1 MTPTPTPT
9 PTTTATPT
17 PTPTRTP
24 TPTPTPTATPYATP
38 TATATP
44 GPSGIHDAGISHLN
58 PPANVRLRPGTPD
71 LTGSVTIVARNGGD
85 HTDVVGVYLAFVP
98 PAGSLNPGGCSPI
111 GVSVVGNV
119 SIPARGNESLT
130 SAPLWQCANPAA
142 VDGLSWTLIA
152 IADVHADDFA
162 SCATVQQV
170 LSGACDSALSD
181 DDQDAS
187 DNTRLRP
194 HPKIMAL
201 P

>member
-1 MTPTPTPT
+1 M
-9 PTTTATPT
+9 
-17 PTPTRTP
+17 
-24 TPTPTPTATPYATP
+24 
-38 TATATP
+38 
-44 GPSGIHDAGISHLN
+44 
-58 PPANVRLRPGTPD
+58 
-71 LTGSVTIVARNGGD
+71 TIVIKNSGD

-98 PAGSLNPGGCSPI
+98 PAGSLNPGNCSPN
-111 GVSVVGNV
+111 GVSIVGSV
-119 SIPARGNESLT
+119 SLAPSSIGSLT

-142 VDGLSWTLIA
+142 VDGLSWTVIA
-152 IADVHADDFA
+152 IADAHADDFA

>member
-1 MTPTPTPT
+1 M
-9 PTTTATPT
+9 
-17 PTPTRTP
+17 
-24 TPTPTPTATPYATP
+24 
-38 TATATP
+38 
-44 GPSGIHDAGISHLN
+44 
-58 PPANVRLRPGTPD
+58 
-71 LTGSVTIVARNGGD
+71 TIVARNGGD

-98 PAGSLNPGGCSPI
+98 PAGSLNPGGCSPV

-130 SAPLWQCANPAA
+130 SAPLWQCANPTA

-170 LSGACDSALSD
+170 LGGACDSALSD

-187 DNTRLRP
+187 DNTRLRA
-194 HPKIMAL
+194 HPKVMAL